1 MLLLTAQAPK
11 GCSGGCNLVST
22 LLLPRG
28 GILLLSQHTD
38 ISISFKFVV
47 MDRFEGLLL
56 FTEDSSSIT
65 QRECNLISWF
75 QWPEFGWIHESFLAK
90 VNAGPGGCLCR

>member
-1 MLLLTAQAPK
+1 MQRGMQLGEHPTPSPGWHLTALTTY
-11 GCSGGCNLVST
+11 C
-22 LLLPRG
+22 
-28 GILLLSQHTD
+28 TD

-47 MDRFEGLLL
+47 MNRFEGLLL

-90 VNAGPGGCLCR
+90 VHVGFGGCLCG